1 VNQSFHCYL
10 KPLPLLS
17 EPAAWL
23 TGTGIRGLK
32 SLKHTHFIVVT
43 MFPFRSSRI
52 KAATDYIAEQ
62 NRIFYMKW
70 TTYMRESPED
80 ERVSCV
86 LYFVNPH
93 SIKPVDLEIMAAIGK
108 VAPLVPVIAKVSH
121 VMQSPCIS

>member
-1 VNQSFHCYL
+1 MSASYS
-10 KPLPLLS
+10 LLS
-17 EPAAWL
+17 FKAVGGSL
-23 TGTGIRGLK
+23 QSGITDG
-32 SLKHTHFIVVT
+32 SY
-43 MFPFRSSRI
+43 SACNRI

-93 SIKPVDLEIMAAIGK
+93 AIKPVDLEIMAAIGK
-108 VAPLVPVIAKVSH
+108 AAPLVPVIAKVSH
-121 VMQSPCIS
+121 SCFLFLGCYFAGTWL